1 MKLTVFLILFGV
13 LRLSA
18 DTYAQTDS
26 ISLDLSNATCKEAL
40 DEILLPVMRF
50 VTAGLYDCC
59 LKSWRKVLCNRPRK
73 PGYCI
78 S

>member
-40 DEILLPVMRF
+40 DAI
-50 VTAGLYDCC
+50 
-59 LKSWRKVLCNRPRK
+59 KK
-73 PGYCI
+73 
-78 S
+78 